1 MYHMYTYMN
10 VVCMYVKCTKY
21 QNVPLLL
28 LLLHTYMYPDTS
40 TCTFCTTYNKAMYNT
55 QQPTHMY
62 LRQQCRQQHFLLI
75 LHLNLGRSASNNT
88 NSLLPPSES
97 QSSSCSSFGPTFW
110 WWWWWYKRYCWH
122 TFGVRMWPTVGPVKP
137 SGGMKFIF
145 ATYWCWVR

>member
-1 MYHMYTYMN
+1 MY
-10 VVCMYVKCTKY
+10 
-21 QNVPLLL
+21 LLL
-28 LLLHTYMYPDTS
+28 LPGYFYFLHYIQQSY
-40 TCTFCTTYNKAMYNT
+40 MYNT

-62 LRQQCRQQHFLLI
+62 LRQQCRHQHCLLI

-122 TFGVRMWPTVGPVKP
+122 TFGIRMWPTVGPVKP